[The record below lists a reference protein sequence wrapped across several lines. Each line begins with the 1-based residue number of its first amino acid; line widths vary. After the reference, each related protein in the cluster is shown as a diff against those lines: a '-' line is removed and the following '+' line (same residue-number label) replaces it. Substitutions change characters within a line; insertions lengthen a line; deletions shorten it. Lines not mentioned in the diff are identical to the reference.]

1 MSATIET
8 LSSYLPALAVS
19 HHAAVDAPIGVPSRQ
34 EWPAALL
41 FADISGFT
49 ALTEQL
55 ARRGPAGV
63 EELSTLLN
71 VSFGQI
77 LDTIEQAGGD
87 VVKFAGDALLAVW
100 VACDGDLVGAS
111 HCAAQCALDM
121 HARLRG
127 FARLVATA
135 PIALRIG
142 VAAGQVSTNHIGG
155 VYRRWELL
163 MTGEPLEQVGNA
175 EMLALPGEV
184 VLAPSVCALLD
195 GQARTTPLPGGA
207 ARLEQLHSAAPACR
221 VSTAALRIPLEELIR
236 AYVPGA
242 VLSRFVVSQTALL
255 AELRRVSVIFAGLPA
270 ITHNTPLDQLQ
281 AVMETLQREVYRFE
295 GSVNKIALDDK
306 GATFMAAMGLP
317 PLAHED
323 DAARALQAALGMR
336 AALADLGHPCAI
348 GVTTGP
354 AFCGEI
360 GSVERRE
367 YTMIGDVVNLAARLM
382 QAATGFQ
389 RLAAAHP
396 QIADSQQ
403 REVLCDEATFAAAR
417 TRMTCDA
424 LPPLSVKGKS
434 EPVPVFAPRPR
445 PVAQPTDP
453 FPAPRAALDMVGRER
468 EQAVLTEQVR
478 ALRDGGPGGVVLI
491 EGEAGMG
498 KSRLLEQLRGL
509 AADLRLTTFTGAG
522 EAAERATPYYIW
534 RGVFSQ
540 LFDLNV
546 LSALESRRRHM
557 LNLLEDEEDVRP
569 LAPLLNSVLP
579 LELPENEITA
589 RLSGQARAAATHAL
603 LLRLLQDSAER
614 SPKLVILEDLHW
626 CDSASWALT
635 LEVARQIRPLLLVA
649 ALRPIRPADEPPAYR
664 DLRAGAVAVELGT
677 LTLDQAEALV
687 CRRLGVDELPA
698 PVAALIREKA
708 GGHPFFS
715 TELAYALRDTGKI
728 LVDEGRCM
736 LAPGADLSTLEFPE
750 TVQGAIISRVDRLSP
765 SQQLILKV
773 ASVIGRVFAVRALRA
788 AFPVEQEE
796 IRQSE
801 DLVALERLDLIASDP
816 RDPGESYGFR
826 HAITQEVVYNLMLFA
841 QRRQIH
847 RAVAEW
853 YERAYADDLSWLHQ
867 LLAHHWRGAGVATR
881 AITYLEQAG
890 RRSLAISA
898 VREARTLF
906 AQALDLLS
914 QASPGELPSGE
925 RQEIALARLLGD
937 TDRMLGNSAGSRAA
951 LERSLKLARAAGD
964 DASTID
970 ALNLLGRVATD
981 MGDFDQAHAY
991 LEESIALARAAGD
1004 TTRTA
1009 TALSHRAHHAISTG
1023 AYDAGERAYQQ
1034 SLEMFSLADDLPG
1047 MAQVLNGMGN
1057 LAVERRLYD
1066 AARYCYEESLAIRN
1080 ALDDR
1085 WGQATCLS
1093 NLGWVAHL
1101 QGAFDAARVR
1111 YEASLTISRSVG
1123 DQRGTAIALNNLGFA
1138 SIALHDDAA
1147 AARHFDEAL
1156 RLAEAVG
1163 VTPVMLEVLVGMAR
1177 LHARAGR
1184 RERAAELLGLALHHP
1199 ACNSDVRTQADL
1211 FYEEFDP
1218 LLPPALHEAALVRG
1232 QQIRLEDAV
1241 KLEARG

>member
-1 MSATIET
+1 MSATVET
-8 LSSYLPALAVS
+8 LSSYLPALAVA
-19 HHAAVDAPIGVPSRQ
+19 HHAAAGAPVGTPSRQ

-100 VACDGDLVGAS
+100 IAPDGDLAGAT

-121 HARLRG
+121 HTRLRG

-142 VAAGQVSTNHIGG
+142 VSAGRVTTNHIGG

-163 MTGEPLEQVGNA
+163 MTGEPLEQVGAA

-184 VLAPSVCALLD
+184 VLAASACALLD
-195 GQARTTPLPGGA
+195 GTAQATALPGGA
-207 ARLEQLHSAAPACR
+207 ARLEQLRGVAPGCG
-221 VSTAALRIPLEELIR
+221 VSLPASSIPLEEIVR

-242 VLSRFVVSQTALL
+242 VLSRFVVGQTALL

-270 ITHNTPLDQLQ
+270 ITHTTPLDQLQ

-323 DAARALQAALGMR
+323 DASRALQAALGMR
-336 AALADLGHPCAI
+336 SALASLGQPCAI

-389 RLAAAHP
+389 RLVAVQP
-396 QIADSQQ
+396 QPADAQQ
-403 REVLCDEATFAAAR
+403 RLVLCDEATFAAAR
-417 TRMTCDA
+417 ARVTCDP

-445 PVAQPTDP
+445 PVAQPAEH
-453 FPAPRAALDMVGRER
+453 FPAPRAALDMVGREH
-468 EQAVLTEQVR
+468 EQAVLTEQLR
-478 ALRDGGPGGVVLI
+478 ALRNGGPGGVVLI

-509 AADLRLTTFTGAG
+509 AADLRLTSFTGAG
-522 EAAERATPYYIW
+522 EAAERSTPYYIW

-579 LELPENEITA
+579 LELPENEVTA
-589 RLSGQARAAATHAL
+589 PLSGQARAAATHAL
-603 LLRLLQDSAER
+603 LLRLLQGSAER

-626 CDSASWALT
+626 CDSASWALI

-664 DLRAGAVAVELGT
+664 DLRAGAIKVELGT

-687 CRRLGVDELPA
+687 CRRLGVAELPA

-728 LVDEGRCM
+728 RVAEDRCE

-796 IRQSE
+796 IHQSE
-801 DLVALERLDLIASDP
+801 DLAALERLDLIATDP
-816 RDPGESYGFR
+816 RDPEQSYSFR

-867 LLAHHWRGAGVATR
+867 LLAYHWRGAGVAAR

-914 QASPGELPSGE
+914 QTGAGDLPE
-925 RQEIALARLLGD
+925 ATRYEIALARLLGD
-937 TDRMLGNSAGSRAA
+937 TDRMLGNSLGARTA
-951 LERSLKLARAAGD
+951 LERSLALARLARD
-964 DASTID
+964 DASMID
-970 ALNLLGRVATD
+970 ALNLLGRVTTD
-981 MGDFDQAHAY
+981 MGEFAEAHTY
-991 LEESIALARAAGD
+991 LEESVALARAAGD
-1004 TTRTA
+1004 ITRTA
-1009 TALSHRAHHAISTG
+1009 TALSHMAHYAISTG

-1034 SLEMFSLADDLPG
+1034 SLELFTRADDLPG
-1047 MAQVLNGMGN
+1047 MAQVLNGLGN
-1057 LAVERRLYD
+1057 LAVERHMYD
-1066 AARYCYEESLAIRN
+1066 TARYCYEESLAIRSS
-1080 ALDDR
+1080 LDDR

-1101 QGAFDAARVR
+1101 QGAFDAARLR
-1111 YEASLTISRSVG
+1111 YEASLAISRAVG
-1123 DQRGTAIALNNLGFA
+1123 DQRGTAIVLNNLGFA
-1138 SIALHDDAA
+1138 AIALHDDAA

-1156 RLAEAVG
+1156 RLAETVG
-1163 VTPVMLEVLVGMAR
+1163 LTPLLLEVLVGVAR

-1184 RERAAELLGLALHHP
+1184 REHAAELLGLALHHP

-1211 FYEEFDP
+1211 FYQEFDP
-1218 LLPPALHEAALVRG
+1218 LLPPDRHEAALARG
-1232 QQIRLEDAV
+1232 QAMRLEDVVAE
-1241 KLEARG
+1241 LQ